1 MSDRAVRPLPQPL
14 HLLSSI
20 PAGISVWRVLLVMAI
35 VAAPLAIGLT
45 GAVFGSTQSVNGN
58 AFTTATLLPPS
69 ALSAT
74 AACGTVA
81 FGASTT
87 AVSGTGAVTITKPAG
102 VAAGDVLVAQYAVA
116 ANGGTVAAPAGWTLI
131 RSDDNAP
138 HNLEQ
143 FVYFHVAGAAE
154 PANYTFTGSVTG
166 VQAAAGI
173 AAYQNV
179 ASVATV
185 NAQGGQTNSKS
196 ISVTAP
202 SIATTVANTALVGLF
217 SLASNSAVSAPY
229 GMTGRWNVSSGTT
242 LQIAIAD
249 VAFVGPGASGA
260 KTATGATADF
270 NIGELIAL
278 RPSPG
283 VTVSWTATPSTF
295 ATGYS
300 LVRMLGA
307 AVDAT
312 FPVSPRTTVTYSDTG
327 VANATTYT
335 YQLTSVDQNWTS
347 TTIASGAVTT
357 C

>member
-1 MSDRAVRPLPQPL
+1 VA
-14 HLLSSI
+14 
-20 PAGISVWRVLLVMAI
+20 LVMAI
-35 VAAPLAIGLT
+35 VALPLAIGLT
-45 GAVFGSTQSVNGN
+45 GAVFGSTQSVNAN
-58 AFTTATLLPPS
+58 TFTTATLLPPS
-69 ALSAT
+69 GLSAT

-81 FGASTT
+81 FVASNT

-116 ANGGTVAAPAGWTLI
+116 ANGGTVTAPAGWTLI
-131 RSDDNAP
+131 RSDDNVG
-138 HNLEQ
+138 NLLKQ
-143 FVYFHVAGAAE
+143 FAYFLVAGAAE
-154 PANYTFTGSVTG
+154 PATYTFTGSVAG
-166 VQAAAGI
+166 VRAAGGI
-173 AAYQNV
+173 AAYRNV
-179 ASVATV
+179 ASVTSV
-185 NAQGGQTNSKS
+185 NAQRGQANGASTN
-196 ISVTAP
+196 
-202 SIATTVANTALVGLF
+202 IAVASLTTLVANTRLVGLF
-217 SLASNSAVSAPY
+217 SIQLNTTITAPA
-229 GMTGRWNVSSGTT
+229 GMTRRWNVASGTT
-242 LQIAIAD
+242 VQIAIAD

-260 KTATGATADF
+260 KTATAVTADF

-278 RPSPG
+278 RPAPG

-327 VANATTYT
+327 MANTTTYT
-335 YQLTSVDQNWTS
+335 YRLTSVDQNWTS